1 MGRAS
6 ILILLTLS
14 TSLNPEGAHTNRR
27 ANVLRDKPC
36 GRANAE
42 FLFPSILAAEI
53 SHRPERMPSVAKL
66 HFGLLVRARQAVI
79 FCTSSWC
86 RPFSQR
92 EYLISH
98 AIAELYTAADE
109 LEISQYYPFRRL
121 K

>member
-1 MGRAS
+1 MGSEDEAEQ
-6 ILILLTLS
+6 
-14 TSLNPEGAHTNRR
+14 SL
-27 ANVLRDKPC
+27 
-36 GRANAE
+36 GR
-42 FLFPSILAAEI
+42 PSRQATAGSNGQL
-53 SHRPERMPSVAKL
+53 L

-86 RPFSQR
+86 RPFGQR

-98 AIAELYTAADE
+98 TIAELYTAADE